1 MVGDLNVID
10 HDTLGLR
17 RPELVNDL
25 PGRARRL
32 VQRADGYVATFKAGE
47 SILENAKA
55 TGAETRD
62 WGPTVAPARLAGLLR
77 DMHIARS
84 APEALYPTQ

>member
-32 VQRADGYVATFKAGE
+32 VQRADGYVATFKAGQ
-47 SILENAKA
+47 SVLENAEA
-55 TGAETRD
+55 TGA
-62 WGPTVAPARLAGLLR
+62 APGHLLR
-77 DMHIARS
+77 GART
-84 APEALYPTQ
+84 A